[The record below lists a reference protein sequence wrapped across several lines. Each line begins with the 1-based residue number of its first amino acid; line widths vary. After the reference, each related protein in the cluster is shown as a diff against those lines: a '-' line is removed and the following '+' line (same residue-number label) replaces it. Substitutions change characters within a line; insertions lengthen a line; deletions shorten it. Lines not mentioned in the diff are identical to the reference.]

1 MTMNYTEY
9 KYIDGEMFEIFLLGG
24 AAWLKANI
32 QKVNDL
38 NVFPIPDGDTGD
50 NMYLTISGG
59 IREMQREDSPLLWR
73 KAEALSRGMLLAAR
87 GNSGVILS
95 QLFAG
100 LCAALEEKER
110 VTLQELTEAFN
121 AGVERAYETVVT
133 PVEGTILTVA
143 RESTQLLRFSDE
155 DTTLGEYADYMLE
168 VMHDSLANTPELLDV
183 LKEAGVVDSGGA
195 GLYMIAEGAAGVV
208 RGEERAV
215 QPSAEESSVAAEPA
229 AAAPKMDLSLFT
241 ADSRLEFGY
250 CTEFLLRLMHA
261 KTDVEHFDEKVIIDY
276 LSTIGDSIVCFK
288 DDTIVKV
295 HVHTM
300 TPSKAMEFCQQFGE
314 FLTLKIENMMLQH
327 NNHVIQL
334 AEKQET
340 ADPAAEGSQD
350 ELLLRHTEKRES
362 SIPVVK
368 KKRSKY
374 ATCVVTNGQG
384 IIDIFREMG
393 ADEILVGGQGKNP
406 SAQDFMDCF
415 DRLNADAI
423 FVFPNN
429 ANIVMAAEQ
438 AAGMYKDSRVF
449 VIPSKS
455 LGQAYTAMSMLDI
468 SFDTA
473 EEVRDN
479 FIANMEYAET
489 GMVCKACREY
499 ESMEFTV
506 SEDDYLG
513 VSRNQLMSASAD
525 KVEALGVLC
534 DKMGIEDRGIA
545 TVIYGESITD
555 EDRDK
560 TRRLFAEKW
569 KDKEFYEIEGQQE
582 LYDLIVILE

>member
-1 MTMNYTEY
+1 M
-9 KYIDGEMFEIFLLGG
+9 IPFPGDDLLRPVQLLQQHHPGQLVRERHFAHG
-24 AAWLKANI
+24 HLFVRARQYVLPQPETPADHKNDPARAADPQLL
-32 QKVNDL
+32 QVRRQRR
-38 NVFPIPDGDTGD
+38 
-50 NMYLTISGG
+50 G
-59 IREMQREDSPLLWR
+59 IRLFPGDRQGDHPV
-73 KAEALSRGMLLAAR
+73 SR
-87 GNSGVILS
+87 
-95 QLFAG
+95 
-100 LCAALEEKER
+100 
-110 VTLQELTEAFN
+110 
-121 AGVERAYETVVT
+121 
-133 PVEGTILTVA
+133 
-143 RESTQLLRFSDE
+143 
-155 DTTLGEYADYMLE
+155 
-168 VMHDSLANTPELLDV
+168 
-183 LKEAGVVDSGGA
+183 
-195 GLYMIAEGAAGVV
+195 
-208 RGEERAV
+208 
-215 QPSAEESSVAAEPA
+215 
-229 AAAPKMDLSLFT
+229 
-241 ADSRLEFGY
+241 
-250 CTEFLLRLMHA
+250 
-261 KTDVEHFDEKVIIDY
+261 
-276 LSTIGDSIVCFK
+276 
-288 DDTIVKV
+288 
-295 HVHTM
+295 
-300 TPSKAMEFCQQFGE
+300 
-314 FLTLKIENMMLQH
+314 
-327 NNHVIQL
+327 
-334 AEKQET
+334 